1 MDDFH
6 GLWRR
11 LLETVDRWLDEDSE
25 AREEA
30 SEDPSLMFHLMLTAP
45 LVIGIL
51 ILVRRTVT

>member
-1 MDDFH
+1 MDDIH

-11 LLETVDRWLDEDSE
+11 LLETFDRWLDEDSE
-25 AREEA
+25 GREEA

-51 ILVRRTVT
+51 VMVRRTLA